1 MRRLERWMAT
11 VAAAVLAAG
20 CGGDLADGGISPTGP
35 MLLVGPTATVTVSC
49 PTQMEEGTSGTC
61 TAYGYDSNGSYTNSS
76 VSSWSSSNT
85 SVATVSSTGGISAVS
100 AGSVTITAVIDGVS
114 GSTSVSVVN
123 PPPPLTVSISGPGS
137 IRPNTTCEWIGSAS
151 GGTPGYTYDWS
162 GGSTIYEDGGEI
174 YLARGSGSFTVSV
187 TVTDAA
193 GRTAS
198 ASKSVSVSNNAP
210 ACLV

>member
-1 MRRLERWMAT
+1 MRCLERWMAT

-20 CGGDLADGGISPTGP
+20 CGADRTDGGISPTGP
-35 MLLVGPTATVTVSC
+35 MLLVGPTTTVTVSC
-49 PTQMEEGTSGTC
+49 PAQMERDTSGTC
-61 TAYGYDSNGSYTNSS
+61 TAYGYDSNGSFTSS
-76 VSSWSSSNT
+76 TVSSWSSGNT
-85 SVATVSSTGGISAVS
+85 SRATINTSGGISAVG

-114 GSTSVSVVN
+114 GSTSVLVVN
-123 PPPPLTVSISGPGS
+123 PPPPLTVSINGPTS
-137 IRPNTTCEWIGSAS
+137 VRPNTTCEWMGSAS
-151 GGTPGYTYDWS
+151 GGTPWYTFDWS
-162 GGSTIYEDGGEI
+162 GGTTIYEDGGES